1 VLHLYC
7 SSFTTGRGAVE
18 RRPNDPATFAVEGVD
33 LGEDFAKYAPVTRL
47 RQERRYGRLAASRI
61 ADHRPEVVLSSNT
74 PLLAQRIIQQRVH
87 GLGARFVFWQQDVFA
102 VAATSFA
109 RGRVPVLGAAFGRF
123 LGHLE
128 RTMLARSEHVVV
140 ISEDFLPVLRRWGID
155 PSSVTV
161 IENWA
166 PLDELTAPSRPT
178 GWAAAHGL
186 AGQTVLLYSGTLG
199 LKHNPALLLELAR
212 AMGRRGDT
220 RVVVISEGRGADW
233 LRAATAE
240 APEPA
245 LVLLPFQP
253 YDVLAEVLGSAD
265 VLLAILEPE
274 AGAFSV
280 PSKVLSYHCVGTPIL
295 AAIPGENLAARVI
308 VGAGSGVVVE
318 PTDEAAFVR
327 AAVELLDDP
336 AARRLMGSGAR
347 GYAEDTFDIV
357 AIATR
362 FEHILAG
369 AGDRSAPA
377 TSPRT

>member
-1 VLHLYC
+1 M
-7 SSFTTGRGAVE
+7 
-18 RRPNDPATFAVEGVD
+18 
-33 LGEDFAKYAPVTRL
+33 
-47 RQERRYGRLAASRI
+47 
-61 ADHRPEVVLSSNT
+61 LSSNT
-74 PLLAQRIIQQRVH
+74 PLLAQQIIQRQVH

-109 RGRVPVLGAAFGRF
+109 RGRVPMLGAALGRV
-123 LGHLE
+123 LGRLE
-128 RTMLARSEHVVV
+128 RRMLARSEHVVV
-140 ISEDFLPVLRRWGID
+140 ISEDYLPLLRCWGID
-155 PSSVTV
+155 PLSVTV
-161 IENWA
+161 VENWA
-166 PLDELTAPSRPT
+166 PLDELTATGREA

-186 AGQTVLLYSGTLG
+186 AGHTVLLYSGTLG

-212 AMGRRGDT
+212 AVGRRDDA

-233 LRAATAE
+233 LRSATAE

-253 YDVLAEVLGSAD
+253 YEVLAEVLASAD

-280 PSKVLSYHCVGTPIL
+280 PSKVLSYHCAGTPIL
-295 AAIPGENLAARVI
+295 AAIPSENLAARVI

-336 AARRLMGSGAR
+336 AAVRLMGHRAR
-347 GYAEDTFDIV
+347 TYAEDTFDIV
-357 AIATR
+357 PIATR
-362 FEHILAG
+362 FEQILAA
-369 AGDRSAPA
+369 AGDRS
-377 TSPRT
+377 TSANPRRS

>member
-1 VLHLYC
+1 
-7 SSFTTGRGAVE
+7 
-18 RRPNDPATFAVEGVD
+18 
-33 LGEDFAKYAPVTRL
+33 
-47 RQERRYGRLAASRI
+47 
-61 ADHRPEVVLSSNT
+61 
-74 PLLAQRIIQQRVH
+74 
-87 GLGARFVFWQQDVFA
+87 
-102 VAATSFA
+102 
-109 RGRVPVLGAAFGRF
+109 
-123 LGHLE
+123 
-128 RTMLARSEHVVV
+128 M
-140 ISEDFLPVLRRWGID
+140 

-166 PLDELTAPSRPT
+166 PLDELTAAGPST

-186 AGQTVLLYSGTLG
+186 AGRTVLLYSGTLG

-212 AMGRRGDT
+212 AMGRRDDA

-253 YDVLAEVLGSAD
+253 YDVLAEVLASAD

-280 PSKVLSYHCVGTPIL
+280 PSKVLSYHCAGTPIL
-295 AAIPGENLAARVI
+295 AAIPGENLAARII

-327 AAVELLDDP
+327 GGRRT
-336 AARRLMGSGAR
+336 ARRPGRASASWAAEPAPTPRTPSTSSPSPPVRAR
-347 GYAEDTFDIV
+347 SSPG
-357 AIATR
+357 
-362 FEHILAG
+362 
-369 AGDRSAPA
+369 PA
-377 TSPRT
+377 TDPPQPLHRRT